1 MPEAI
6 SYIEKSISIL
16 SNLEGDYSVQ
26 KALTQGELGQ
36 IYYMLKENTKA
47 HPHLLESST
56 VLLQK

>member
-26 KALTQGELGQ
+26 KALAQEELGQ
-36 IYYMLKENTKA
+36 IY
-47 HPHLLESST
+47 
-56 VLLQK
+56 